1 MASRA
6 FPTQFLLRL
15 MAEGGFNAGPIPAG
29 LAVSSPRDLDNGLS
43 QIVYLIDPCSSDNSD
58 KEQDRSIDCLAIE
71 DAGDVWPMM
80 QGALELPN
88 LPTDVPEIK
97 RLMDDFD
104 ISWQVRSCAFATFIP
119 VPREDDNI
127 SQIRILLATERM
139 ILFLTTLNSI
149 WWQGQSH

>member
-1 MASRA
+1 MVSRA

-43 QIVYLIDPCSSDNSD
+43 QIVYLIDPYSSDE
-58 KEQDRSIDCLAIE
+58 EQDQSIDRFAIE

-80 QGALELPN
+80 QGALEFPN

-104 ISWQVRSCAFATFIP
+104 ISWQARSFAFATFIP
-119 VPREDDNI
+119 VPTEDDKI
-127 SQIRILLATERM
+127 SQIKTLLATQRM

-149 WWQGQSH
+149 WWQGQS